1 MLSKVRRSIVERRA
15 KNSLEENL
23 KTMRERLEGGPAA
36 ARGR

>member
-23 KTMRERLEGGPAA
+23 KTTKERLEKGPEAT
-36 ARGR
+36 RGR